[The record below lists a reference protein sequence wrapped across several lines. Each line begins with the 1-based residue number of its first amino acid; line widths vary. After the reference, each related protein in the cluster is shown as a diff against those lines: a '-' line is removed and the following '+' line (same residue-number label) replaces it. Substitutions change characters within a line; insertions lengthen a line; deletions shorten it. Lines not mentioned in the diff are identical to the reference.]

1 MALGVADYVVFGIM
15 LVMSASVGVYYRF
28 TGGKQKTTQEYMLGD
43 KNQSVL
49 PVAFSLMASF
59 VTAISM
65 FGLSSEVYTRGTQ
78 FSIIIISYVIATPVI
93 GYLYLPVFFKLGNLS
108 LYEYLEIRFGRLTRV
123 ITSLAFS
130 IQMIFYMAIVLY
142 VPALTLEAV
151 TGLPQ
156 SASILLVGLVCVFYS
171 TMGGIKAV
179 IITDLLQSILMYA
192 SVIAVVGVA
201 WYETGGLSEIWDIS
215 NRYGRINFG
224 NFNID
229 PTVRHSWLSILV
241 GGSFTQISLY
251 AVNQTQIQRFL
262 TMKDYKTAVTA
273 LWCSLPLV
281 IVISLLTSLSG
292 LAMFSKYYNCDPI
305 KSGRI
310 SSSDQLMPLYVLDT
324 MGSIPGLTGLFIAGI
339 FSSAMSSVSPILNSL
354 AAITMEDYIKP
365 FKKQE
370 IADKKRVYLM
380 KILVLVYGGVCITLS
395 FLTKYMGAVLQ
406 TSLTI
411 FGVIG
416 GPVLAVFTL
425 GILLPYIN
433 QKGALAG
440 LIFGL
445 SFSFIIGF
453 GGPKPPV
460 ENLPS
465 FTNSCTIFNISTS
478 STQLPSSFYKGTSH
492 DDGYAYLYRISYLYY
507 IVLGFLVTFVVAMI
521 VSAIFRGKTRD
532 HNPDLFTPYV
542 AKRLLR
548 RDRDYGQRL

>member
-15 LVMSASVGVYYRF
+15 LIMSASIGVYYRF

-59 VTAISM
+59 ITAISM
-65 FGLSSEVYTRGTQ
+65 FGLSSEMYTRGTQ
-78 FSIIIISYVIATPVI
+78 FSVIIVAYIIATPII
-93 GYLYLPVFFKLGNLS
+93 GYVYLPVFFKLGNLS
-108 LYEYLEIRFGRLTRV
+108 LYEYLELRFGRLTRV
-123 ITSLAFS
+123 TTSLAFS
-130 IQMIFYMAIVLY
+130 IQMLFYMAIVLY

-156 SASILLVGLVCVFYS
+156 SASIVLVGLVCVFYS

-179 IITDLLQSILMYA
+179 IITDLLQALLMYA

-201 WYETGGLSEIWDIS
+201 WYETGGLSEILEIS

-229 PTVRHSWLSILV
+229 PTVRHSWFSILI
-241 GGSFTQISLY
+241 GGCFTQISLY

-281 IVISLLTSLSG
+281 LVISLITSLSG

-370 IADKKRVYLM
+370 ISDKKRVYLM
-380 KILVLVYGGVCITLS
+380 KILVLVYGSVCIILS
-395 FLTKYMGAVLQ
+395 FLAKYMGSVLQ
-406 TSLTI
+406 TALTI

-433 QKGALAG
+433 QKGALTG
-440 LIFGL
+440 LIVGL
-445 SFSFIIGF
+445 IFSFIIGF

-465 FTNSCTIFNISTS
+465 YTNSCTIFNNSAS
-478 STQLPSSFYKGTSH
+478 STQLPSSYYKGALH
-492 DDGYAYLYRISYLYY
+492 EDGYVYLYRISYLYY

-521 VSAIFRGKTRD
+521 VSAIFRGKKRD
-532 HNPDLFTPYV
+532 HNPDLFTPCV
-542 AKRLLR
+542 ANRLKR
-548 RDRDYGQRL
+548 RDKGYEQS

>member
-1 MALGVADYVVFGIM
+1 MALGIADYVVFGIM
-15 LVMSASVGVYYRF
+15 LSMSASIGVYYRF

-43 KNQSVL
+43 KNQSIL

-59 VTAISM
+59 ITAISM
-65 FGLSSEVYTRGTQ
+65 FGLSSEVYSRGTQ
-78 FSIIIISYVIATPVI
+78 FSVVIISYILATPII

-108 LYEYLEIRFGRLTRV
+108 LYQYLELRFGRLTRLT
-123 ITSLAFS
+123 TSLAFS
-130 IQMIFYMAIVLY
+130 VQMIMYMAIVLY

-156 SASILLVGLVCVFYS
+156 SASIVLVGLVCVFYS

-179 IITDLLQSILMYA
+179 IITDLLQALLMYA
-192 SVIAVVGVA
+192 SVIAVIGVA
-201 WYETGGLSEIWDIS
+201 LNEVGSLSEILKIS
-215 NRYGRINFG
+215 YKYGRINFG

-229 PTVRHSWLSILV
+229 PTVRHSWFSITI
-241 GGSFTQISLY
+241 GGIFTQVSLY
-251 AVNQTQIQRFL
+251 AVNQTQVQRFL
-262 TMKDYKTAVTA
+262 TMKDYKTAVTS

-281 IVISLLTSLSG
+281 VLISILTSLSG
-292 LAMFSKYYNCDPI
+292 LAMFSKYYDCDPL

-310 SSSDQLMPLYVLDT
+310 SNNDQLMSLYVLDT

-339 FSSAMSSVSPILNSL
+339 FSSAMSTVSPILNSL

-370 IADKKRVYLM
+370 ISDKKRVYFM
-380 KILVLVYGGVCITLS
+380 KMLVLVYGAVCITLS
-395 FLTKYMGAVLQ
+395 FLAKYMGAVLQ
-406 TSLTI
+406 SALTI

-416 GPVLAVFTL
+416 GPVMAVFTL

-433 QKGALAG
+433 QKGTLTG

-445 SFSFIIGF
+445 TFSFILGF

-465 FTNSCTIFNISTS
+465 FTNSCIVFNNSGSIHTS
-478 STQLPSSFYKGTSH
+478 PSYYKEALPK
-492 DDGYAYLYRISYLYY
+492 DGYVYLYRISYLYY
-507 IVLGFLVTFVVAMI
+507 IVLGFMVTFVVAMI
-521 VSAIFRGKTRD
+521 VSAIFRGTSCVY
-532 HNPDLFTPYV
+532 NPDLFTPCV
-542 AKRLLR
+542 ANRLKKRAKHLE
-548 RDRDYGQRL
+548 QS

>member
-262 TMKDYKTAVTA
+262 TLKDYKTAVTA

-433 QKGALAG
+433 QKGAMAG